1 MKYLY
6 RLNKPLVMFRKIFPL
21 FLTLVLCLTQI
32 STFLTSSQAFCVPST
47 KSSLPSVSLL
57 PIHGCCCEETGSCC
71 CDVRQESTAT
81 WPDMGFPAI
90 SGGGYDPPPRFG
102 ISDTSLPI
110 LSLSQRLQSLGRWT
124 GTGPPLT
131 SSYLVNLT
139 FRC

>member
-32 STFLTSSQAFCVPST
+32 SAFLTSSQAFCVPST

-57 PIHGCCCEETGSCC
+57 PIHRCCCEETGSCC

-81 WPDMGFPAI
+81 WPDMGLPAI
-90 SGGGYDPPPRFG
+90 SGGGYDPPPRCVNL
-102 ISDTSLPI
+102 DTGLPI
-110 LSLSQRLQSLGRWT
+110 LLLSQYFQSPGRWT